1 MKHWQPHSQVAAN
14 PPFQRARDVH
24 QLHFAQSVPTIHAE
38 DSALRRNMPQHNNEN
53 EEAPL
58 AQTQHTDEPYFVRD
72 KLPRSRH
79 LGERVDAVRSLGP
92 AKELPFKHRLTFA
105 PAAAVWGQMDR
116 SWTDVARTSRTAE
129 TITTADY
136 VALFCQSC
144 CQYLGYTDPV
154 LAPIAQN
161 SAGAGH
167 AFTTVITSTIAIA
180 TAGIGT
186 SLTSIWGRRCCVS
199 FALSAIPPAEECAH
213 Q

>member
-1 MKHWQPHSQVAAN
+1 MRRILPYDATCRNTTMRMRRRPSPRRSIQMNHTLFEINCLA
-14 PPFQRARDVH
+14 RA
-24 QLHFAQSVPTIHAE
+24 I
-38 DSALRRNMPQHNNEN
+38 SAKGLM
-53 EEAPL
+53 L
-58 AQTQHTDEPYFVRD
+58 ARP
-72 KLPRSRH
+72 
-79 LGERVDAVRSLGP
+79 VRSLGP